1 MEKSFYF
8 YDLETT
14 GLSPRE
20 SRIMQFAGQRT
31 DADLNPIGDPDNFL
45 IKQTEDILPS
55 PDAVL
60 VTGITPQ
67 KTLDE
72 GITEDEFIKI
82 FNSEISKPG
91 TIFVGYNNI
100 SFDDEFMRFL
110 LFRNFNDP
118 YEWQY
123 KDERSKWDM
132 LDVIRIT
139 RALRPDGI
147 KWPTDKDNKPTN
159 KLELLAAENNILHTS
174 AHDALSDVEAL
185 IGLSQLIKDK
195 QPKLFNYLLTVRD
208 KRNVADIVLN
218 SEKFIYTSG
227 NNPSEHE
234 KTIITCALEGG
245 STNQGALIYN
255 LNVDPDKFSEMTDEE
270 LLKSFEYDKDNDDNM
285 RLNNVVKPLQFN
297 RCPAV
302 APISVIH
309 EDDLARLKLDMKSIE
324 NNFQKLNSNPELVAR
339 IVKAKNKYDSNRT
352 WGDSPRIDSADAKLY
367 DGFIG
372 DVDKREMMKVH
383 REDFNFEN
391 MPDFNDDR
399 LKKIFP
405 LYIARNFPQYM
416 TEDINNQWDRHRT
429 EYFYSGNEESRA
441 AIYYKRIGELM
452 LNPDMDENKR
462 YLLEELKLWAE
473 AIMPVDSDI

>member
-8 YDLETT
+8 YDLETS

-31 DADLNPIGDPDNFL
+31 DANLNPVGEPDNFL

-67 KTLDE
+67 KTLEE
-72 GITEDEFIKI
+72 GITEEEFISI
-82 FNSEISKPG
+82 FNKDISKPG

-110 LFRNFNDP
+110 LFRTCNDP

-123 KDERSKWDM
+123 KDNRSKWDM

-147 KWPTDKDNKPTN
+147 KWPIDKDNKSTN
-159 KLELLAAENNILHTS
+159 KLELLAAENNIIHTS

-185 IGLSQLIKDK
+185 IGLSKLIKEK
-195 QPKLFNYLLTVRD
+195 QPKLFDYLLTVRD
-208 KRNVADIVLN
+208 KRNVAELVLN

-227 NNPSEHE
+227 SNPSEHE
-234 KTIITCALEGG
+234 KTIITCALEGS
-245 STNQGALIYN
+245 STNQGVLIYD
-255 LNVDPDKFSEMTDEE
+255 LNVDPEKFANMPDEE
-270 LLKSFEYDKDNDDNM
+270 LLKSFEYDRDNEDKQ
-285 RLNNVVKPLQFN
+285 RLSNVVRPLQFN

-302 APISVIH
+302 APIAVIH
-309 EDDLARLKLDMKSIE
+309 EQDLARLKLDMKVIDE
-324 NNFQKLNSNPELVAR
+324 NYKKLISNHDLVAR
-339 IVKAKNKYDSNRT
+339 IIMAKNKSDSNRK

-367 DGFIG
+367 DGFIS
-372 DVDKREMMKVH
+372 DMDKREMTKVH
-383 REDFNFEN
+383 QQDFNFEN
-391 MPDFNDDR
+391 MPDFIDDR
-399 LKKIFP
+399 LKNIFP

-416 TEDINNQWDRHRT
+416 TEDINNQWDRHRI
-429 EYFYSGNEESRA
+429 EYFYSGNDQSRA
-441 AIYYKRIGELM
+441 AIYFKRIGELM
-452 LNPDMDENKR
+452 VNPELDENKR

-473 AIMPVDSDI
+473 AIMPVDSDN

>member
-1 MEKSFYF
+1 
-8 YDLETT
+8 
-14 GLSPRE
+14 
-20 SRIMQFAGQRT
+20 
-31 DADLNPIGDPDNFL
+31 
-45 IKQTEDILPS
+45 
-55 PDAVL
+55 
-60 VTGITPQ
+60 
-67 KTLDE
+67 
-72 GITEDEFIKI
+72 
-82 FNSEISKPG
+82 
-91 TIFVGYNNI
+91 
-100 SFDDEFMRFL
+100 
-110 LFRNFNDP
+110 
-118 YEWQY
+118 
-123 KDERSKWDM
+123 
-132 LDVIRIT
+132 
-139 RALRPDGI
+139 
-147 KWPTDKDNKPTN
+147 
-159 KLELLAAENNILHTS
+159 
-174 AHDALSDVEAL
+174 
-185 IGLSQLIKDK
+185 
-195 QPKLFNYLLTVRD
+195 
-208 KRNVADIVLN
+208 
-218 SEKFIYTSG
+218 
-227 NNPSEHE
+227 
-234 KTIITCALEGG
+234 
-245 STNQGALIYN
+245 
-255 LNVDPDKFSEMTDEE
+255 MTDEE

-452 LNPDMDENKR
+452 LNPELDENKR